1 MKSKIFFLLAL
12 ALMAPSIIISQ
23 EANTNDSDIIEEIIA
38 PIILKA
44 EAGENKNVAIGRT
57 VSFDASGSTVPP
69 NQQVSYLWDFG
80 DGNTAEGLDASCVY
94 ERADTYIVTLTI
106 SDGTNESKDFLVVSV
121 EEKVMLLLTDNSIP
135 DKDIQDLIAYAQ
147 KQGVLLVDIKTTKK
161 QEADYLIAQK
171 LAQKLLTS
179 PDDLKQANIIILWT
193 ANNNGLNALSEWARI
208 VNESGQGNANASVS
222 DNSWKQKLVINIS
235 ENKAGTERLAQNT
248 FNVLNP
254 QYIIL
259 TNLDAIPVI
268 INNPEIDKVISALKN
283 ESLDYQIISQHS
295 QRSLEKITPFNF
307 MSFLLNY
314 LINKGVAQN
323 TIFLILILPIVA
335 TIVSFARQIIGVKAF
350 GIYVPSIIALTFI
363 ETNLKWGLF
372 ILLVIL
378 VAGTIIRLLAKK
390 LRILY
395 MPRMAVVLT
404 LVALV
409 IFAMF
414 VLSAYTNRTGLLNVS
429 VFPILMMIILSE
441 KFVEVQIE
449 KGNKEAIRLTIE
461 TLILAILSYYI
472 VSWES
477 FKIIVLAYP
486 ELILLTIV
494 LNILFGKFT
503 GLRIVEYFRFRK
515 LLKNANPVQK

>member
-1 MKSKIFFLLAL
+1 MKNKILFLFAAVLILPWLAL
-12 ALMAPSIIISQ
+12 SQ
-23 EANTNDSDIIEEIIA
+23 DANTNSTDNIEDIIA
-38 PIILKA
+38 PVVLKA

-57 VSFDASGSTVPP
+57 VAFDASGSTVPTDKQI
-69 NQQVSYLWDFG
+69 NYQWDFG
-80 DGNTAEGLDASCVY
+80 DGNTAEGLDASYVY
-94 ERADTYIVTLTI
+94 DRADNYIVTLTI
-106 SDGTNESKDFLVVSV
+106 SDGDNESKDFLVVSV
-121 EEKVMLLLTDNSIP
+121 EEKVVLLLTDNSIP
-135 DKDIQDLIAYAQ
+135 DKDVQDLVSYAQ
-147 KQGVLLVDIKTTKK
+147 KQGVLLVNIQTTKK
-161 QEADYLIAQK
+161 QDADYLVAQK

-179 PDDLKQANIIILWT
+179 PDDLKQSNIIILWT

-208 VNESGQGNANASVS
+208 VKESGQDNANADITDS
-222 DNSWKQKLVINIS
+222 SWKQKLVINIA
-235 ENKAGTERLAQNT
+235 ENKTGTERLAQNT

-259 TNLDAIPVI
+259 TNIDAIPVI
-268 INNPEIDKVISALKN
+268 VNNPETDKIISALKDEN
-283 ESLDYQIISQHS
+283 LDYQIISQHS
-295 QRSLEKITPFNF
+295 QRSLDKITPFNF

-314 LINKGVAQN
+314 LINKGVSQN

-335 TIVSFARQIIGVKAF
+335 TIISFARQIIGVKAF
-350 GIYVPSIIALTFI
+350 GIYMPSIIALTFI
-363 ETNLKWGLF
+363 ETDIKWGLC

-378 VAGTIIRLLAKK
+378 IAGTIIRMLAKK

-395 MPRMAVVLT
+395 MPRMAIVLT

-414 VLSAYTNRTGLLNVS
+414 VLSAYSNRTGLLNIS
-429 VFPILMMIILSE
+429 IFPILMMIILSE

-449 KGNKEAIRLTIE
+449 KGNKEAIRLTLE
-461 TLILAILSYYI
+461 TLILAIISYYI

-477 FKIIVLAYP
+477 FKILILAYP

-503 GLRIVEYFRFRK
+503 GLRVVEYFRFRK
-515 LLKNANPVQK
+515 LLKNAKPAQK